1 MPTEKSE
8 ILVQFSCDRPDLKL
22 DFDRFKTLIEQI
34 CLRFNA
40 EQATISVAIVNDET
54 IKKVNEKFLHTP
66 DTTDVI
72 SFDLSDGNQ
81 NEKSYELV
89 INAEQALRQAKKL
102 NLSIETELALYITHG
117 MLHNLGFNDANEN
130 QSKKMHDM
138 ENQILQQAGFG
149 IIW

>member
-8 ILVQFSCDRPDLKL
+8 ILVQIACDCPDFNL

-34 CLRFNA
+34 CRRFNA
-40 EQATISVAIVNDET
+40 EQATISVAIVNDEA
-54 IKKVNEKFLHTP
+54 IKEVNEKFLHTAE
-66 DTTDVI
+66 TTDVI
-72 SFDLSDGNQ
+72 SFDLSDENQ
-81 NEKSYELV
+81 NEKNYELV

-102 NLSIETELALYITHG
+102 NLSIEAELALYITHG
-117 MLHNLGFNDANEN
+117 MLHNLGFNDADEK

-138 ENQILQQAGFG
+138 ENQILQQGGFG

>member
-1 MPTEKSE
+1 MPTEKNE
-8 ILVQFSCDRPDLKL
+8 ILVQFSCDCLDLNL
-22 DFDRFKTLIEQI
+22 DFDRLEKLIEQI
-34 CLRFNA
+34 CKRFDT
-40 EQATISVAIVNDET
+40 EQATISVAIINDEK
-54 IKKVNEKFLHTP
+54 IKKVNKKFLNTA

-72 SFDLSDGNQ
+72 SFDLSDEKQ

-89 INAEQALRQAKKL
+89 INAEQAMRQAKKL
-102 NLSIETELALYITHG
+102 NLSIEAELALYITHG
-117 MLHNLGFNDANEN
+117 MLHNLGFNDTDAG

>member
-8 ILVQFSCDRPDLKL
+8 ILVQFSCDCPDINL

-34 CLRFNA
+34 CRRFDT

-54 IKKVNEKFLHTP
+54 IKKVNEKFLHTA

-72 SFDLSDGNQ
+72 SFDLSDERQ

-117 MLHNLGFNDANEN
+117 MLHNLGFNDADEL
-130 QSKKMHDM
+130 QSKKMHNM
-138 ENQILQQAGFG
+138 ENQILQQTGFG

>member
-8 ILVQFSCDRPDLKL
+8 ILVQISCDYPDLNL
-22 DFDRFKTLIEQI
+22 DFDRFKKLIEQI
-34 CLRFNA
+34 CSRFNA
-40 EQATISVAIVNDET
+40 EHATISVAIVNDEAIT
-54 IKKVNEKFLHTP
+54 EVNEKFLHTAE
-66 DTTDVI
+66 TTDVI
-72 SFDLSDGNQ
+72 SFDLSDEGQ

-102 NLSIETELALYITHG
+102 NLSIEAELALYITHG
-117 MLHNLGFNDANEN
+117 MLHNLGFNDADET

-138 ENQILQQAGFG
+138 ENQILQQGGFG